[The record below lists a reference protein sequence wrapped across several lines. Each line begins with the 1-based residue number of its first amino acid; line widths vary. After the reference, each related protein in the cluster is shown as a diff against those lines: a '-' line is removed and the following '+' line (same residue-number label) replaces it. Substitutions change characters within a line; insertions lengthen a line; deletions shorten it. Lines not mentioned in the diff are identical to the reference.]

1 MLTLLFSLF
10 VAMVT
15 NILFPLSIVRL
26 GFALTKQNKN
36 QQKGQKL
43 NRCLPRREPWS
54 SG

>member
-15 NILFPLSIVRL
+15 NILFPLSVVRL

-43 NRCLPRREPWS
+43 NLCLPRREPWS